1 MTTYTV
7 AVTCEDDLWVA
18 VLWVAVI
25 DGLPAHRVNAT
36 DVTGSPIST

>member
-7 AVTCEDDLWVA
+7 AVSREDDLWVA
-18 VLWVAVI
+18 VI
-25 DGLPAHRVNAT
+25 GGLPAHRVNAT